1 MSNNQLQETYLDT
14 FLEQMD
20 DVVKVREGLYKFK
33 YKGVECA
40 GFVHGIQSEKGI
52 HSLSVNIRP
61 MRATDNIGQG
71 CGQSVL
77 VTLI

>member
-1 MSNNQLQETYLDT
+1 MNHKSLDD
-14 FLEQMD
+14 FLLTMEG
-20 DVVKVREGLYKFK
+20 VVKVREGLYKFK
-33 YKGVECA
+33 YKDVDCA
-40 GFVHGIQSEKGI
+40 GFVHGFQSEKGV

-61 MRATDNIGQG
+61 LRARDDIGQG